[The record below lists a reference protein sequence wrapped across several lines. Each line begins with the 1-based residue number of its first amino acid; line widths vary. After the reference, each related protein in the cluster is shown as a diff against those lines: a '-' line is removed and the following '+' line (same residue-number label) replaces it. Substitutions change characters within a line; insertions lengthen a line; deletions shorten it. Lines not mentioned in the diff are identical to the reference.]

1 MKRNGVINIARFP
14 VGTPAPRRV
23 RDYGTQDRDSG
34 RFENAAPLLTL
45 HNEEDFEKP
54 IARRGTL
61 TRTKALLLAAVRLW
75 ELKRGLRE

>member
-1 MKRNGVINIARFP
+1 MKRNGVINRARFA
-14 VGTPAPRRV
+14 VGTPAPRRA
-23 RDYGTQDRDSG
+23 RDYTTQNRDSG
-34 RFENAAPLLTL
+34 RSENAGSLLIV
-45 HNEEDFEKP
+45 HNDEDFEKP